1 MNKYSINQYVKIKY
15 PNKEPQIQKL
25 KVLSFEYDEET
36 KMYWYKTTKRA
47 CLIPENILI
56 SFN

>member
-15 PNKEPQIQKL
+15 PNKEPHIQKL

-36 KMYWYKTTKRA
+36 QMYWYKITKRA

-56 SFN
+56 PFN